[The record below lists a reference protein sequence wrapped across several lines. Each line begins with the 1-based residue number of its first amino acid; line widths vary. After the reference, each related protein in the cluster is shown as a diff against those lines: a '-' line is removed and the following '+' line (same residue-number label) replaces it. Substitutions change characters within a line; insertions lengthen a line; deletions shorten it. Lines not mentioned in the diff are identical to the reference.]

1 MTWEVHPITC
11 VRCLTFRQGTF
22 RQFWIVDTGVNCGRI
37 KGVGLRFTH
46 LAFGLVFNVCS
57 FFAATYIFYT
67 PAVHLCNKERYTCSR
82 LPFHKDLV
90 QKLFRELR
98 KCGFSS
104 DTWNYESYYRF
115 ITDCLILRWI
125 KLITNVLVNGR
136 KNRPNTYQRIIFLLW
151 LIKMLSRAN
160 SWLFSYYVIL
170 SDGAKNAVSKNVW
183 LYNYFCCSNILSGA
197 VWNYFIR
204 CVLCTHLF

>member
-1 MTWEVHPITC
+1 MHQNKNTQRHSSV
-11 VRCLTFRQGTF
+11 LF
-22 RQFWIVDTGVNCGRI
+22 
-37 KGVGLRFTH
+37 L
-46 LAFGLVFNVCS
+46 LVFPNSVYNPCSCWHNVSVC
-57 FFAATYIFYT
+57 IFYT
-67 PAVHLCNKERYTCSR
+67 PVAHLCNKERYTCSR

-104 DTWNYESYYRF
+104 DTWNYESYYIF

-125 KLITNVLVNGR
+125 KLNTIVLVNGR
-136 KNRPNTYQRIIFLLW
+136 KNRPNTYQRIIFFTLVK
-151 LIKMLSRAN
+151 KMFSRAN
-160 SWLFSYYVIL
+160 SWLFPYYVTL

-197 VWNYFIR
+197 VWN
-204 CVLCTHLF
+204 